1 LRKNQVQREGFGL
14 ANSGR
19 AGAIPTGRASRKR
32 TDRIPVAVTS
42 AERLGARKSESV
54 REAHGHPDGGEAIG
68 CIRGCQEIGRVTAV
82 RSLMLEILNR
92 PLVRLCRT
100 TRGERSEILTL
111 SGLSVLFARIQTIS
125 ASLQFSNHWTILV
138 GPKQVASACPAPGRG
153 TTAC

>member
-1 LRKNQVQREGFGL
+1 MRYLLPSHLRRDLER
-14 ANSGR
+14 GR
-19 AGAIPTGRASRKR
+19 ANLFGTHR
-32 TDRIPVAVTS
+32 
-42 AERLGARKSESV
+42 
-54 REAHGHPDGGEAIG
+54 HPDGREAIG
-68 CIRGCQEIGRVTAV
+68 CIRVCQEFGRVTAV

-138 GPKQVASACPAPGRG
+138 GPKQVASACPAPGLTSFHGG
-153 TTAC
+153 TTACRSPSFFRGSSHLGGKGRT

>member
-1 LRKNQVQREGFGL
+1 MLRAG
-14 ANSGR
+14 
-19 AGAIPTGRASRKR
+19 AGAIPTGRAPRKW
-32 TDRIPVAVTS
+32 TDAIPVAVTS

-54 REAHGHPDGGEAIG
+54 RDAPAPDGREAIG
-68 CIRGCQEIGRVTAV
+68 CIRVCQEFGRVTAV